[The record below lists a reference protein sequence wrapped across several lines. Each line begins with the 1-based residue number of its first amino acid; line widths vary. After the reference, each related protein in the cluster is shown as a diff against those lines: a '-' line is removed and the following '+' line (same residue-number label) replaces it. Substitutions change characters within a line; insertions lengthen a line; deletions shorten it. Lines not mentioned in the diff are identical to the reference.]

1 MFIFFNTLLIKLI
14 GLRDQLLTITKCILS
29 TNLIVCLGTLRI
41 KVLDTND

>member
-29 TNLIVCLGTLRI
+29 INLKVCLGTLRI
-41 KVLDTND
+41 KVLDTNH